1 MAAGRPWG
9 WGEEGAALHLTA
21 HNTRRQ
27 QTRLVLGL
35 ISRTPPCHTSPG
47 RGCLRAPAPGS
58 APRRVSRHTLCQTG
72 YTALPAHTHALPA
85 VARLQPPR
93 RRCRARGS
101 PLPSPRICLPQPV
114 PNWTGRGGRAGTS
127 GERARLGGMRVG
139 DGHLRPLH
147 CEGLTGEALWVWVG
161 NGALRQPE
169 GWRISH
175 TACSSCILLFPLV

>member
-1 MAAGRPWG
+1 MAASRPWG
-9 WGEEGAALHLTA
+9 CGGEGAALHLTA

-35 ISRTPPCHTSPG
+35 ISRTPPCHTSPS

-85 VARLQPPR
+85 AARSQPPR

-101 PLPSPRICLPQPV
+101 LLPLPQTCLPQPV
-114 PNWTGRGGRAGTS
+114 EKRVGRGG
-127 GERARLGGMRVG
+127 
-139 DGHLRPLH
+139 
-147 CEGLTGEALWVWVG
+147 VWV
-161 NGALRQPE
+161 LRGSGQSLRRE
-169 GWRISH
+169 GWGWTSL
-175 TACSSCILLFPLV
+175 SPSL